1 MAADNS
7 TTQHQTAISSTVCR
21 PHIPI
26 KPRRRKNCDQT
37 PLQELQDAGQGL
49 EKLSLAIADTEH
61 LLNEGPVTI
70 QV

>member
-1 MAADNS
+1 MAADS
-7 TTQHQTAISSTVCR
+7 ATTLQETAISSTVCR

-26 KPRRRKNCDQT
+26 KPRRRNNSDQT
-37 PLQELQDAGQGL
+37 PVQELQDAGQGL